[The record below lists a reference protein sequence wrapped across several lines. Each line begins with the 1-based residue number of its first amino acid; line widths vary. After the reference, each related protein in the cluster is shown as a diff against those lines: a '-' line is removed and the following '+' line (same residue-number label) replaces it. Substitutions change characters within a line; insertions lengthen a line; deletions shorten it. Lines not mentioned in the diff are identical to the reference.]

1 MQPNPQ
7 QMAMADL
14 LAKGGPPPGA
24 GGPPGM
30 PPPGAGGPPP
40 GGPPPDGM
48 PPGAGGPPG
57 GPGGGAPPMDPQSA
71 MQLLQ
76 GLGVTPEILPMLK
89 AAVDAV
95 TGGGA
100 GGPPPGGPPP
110 MPPM

>member
-40 GGPPPDGM
+40 DGM
-48 PPGAGGPPG
+48 PPPGAGGPPG
-57 GPGGGAPPMDPQSA
+57 GPGGAPPMDPQSA

-95 TGGGA
+95 TGGA
-100 GGPPPGGPPP
+100 GGPPPGAPPPGGPP